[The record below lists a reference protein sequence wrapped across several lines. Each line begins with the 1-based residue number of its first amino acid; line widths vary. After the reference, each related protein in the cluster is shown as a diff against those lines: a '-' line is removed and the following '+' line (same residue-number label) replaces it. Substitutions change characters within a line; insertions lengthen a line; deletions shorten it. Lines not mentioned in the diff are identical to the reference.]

1 VQSVWRG
8 NPCGNL
14 AERGCFSGFPQHLQV
29 YDDFPVSQPDS
40 KCRRAEVLASNAA
53 LLLAVGSQIYRR
65 LSGIFLHSEHTG
77 LRNVEIRQV
86 RGAGGLYG
94 KGGKVILCR

>member
-1 VQSVWRG
+1 
-8 NPCGNL
+8 
-14 AERGCFSGFPQHLQV
+14 V

-77 LRNVEIRQV
+77 LRNVGVGRV
-86 RGAGGLYG
+86 GGAGGLYG